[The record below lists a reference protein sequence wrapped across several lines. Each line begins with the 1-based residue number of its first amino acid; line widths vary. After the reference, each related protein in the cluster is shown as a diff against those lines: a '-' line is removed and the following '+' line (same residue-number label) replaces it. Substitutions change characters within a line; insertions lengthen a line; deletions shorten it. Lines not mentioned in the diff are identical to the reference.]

1 MSRTV
6 RRVPADWQHPR
17 NSSGRYIPLAYALP
31 DAPTPYPAASYM
43 PAWPT
48 AERTHWQLYETTSA
62 GTPVSPPCPSP
73 EALAKWLADHHTE
86 AAPGF
91 TGTEAQWLGAIKR
104 GGVIPP
110 VMSVGKRL
118 VNPLDYT

>member
-1 MSRTV
+1 MRQV
-6 RRVPADWQHPR
+6 RRVPANWQHPR
-17 NSSGRYIPLAYALP
+17 NSGGRYVPLLEPAP
-31 DAPTPYPAASYM
+31 DAPAPDPARYM
-43 PAWPT
+43 PAWPA

-73 EALAKWLADHHTE
+73 EALAKWLANHDVE

-104 GGVIPP
+104 GVIPP
-110 VMSVGKRL
+110 VMTVGKRQ